1 MPSPLRIRERIRS
14 IFSPNMDELLDESE
28 IMLIKD
34 IEREFKPL
42 EIPQEE
48 PATPPI
54 PEKLMSQQLPQK
66 ELVAGMEQLLPD
78 ILDKS
83 KKQGEVVQI
92 FLAITL
98 LETVEETEAKFFFTE
113 EYLKNAT
120 EVILDWAQAYQD
132 KNYMLP
138 PLMATVYW
146 GFAPI
151 VW

>member
-1 MPSPLRIRERIRS
+1 
-14 IFSPNMDELLDESE
+14 
-28 IMLIKD
+28 
-34 IEREFKPL
+34 
-42 EIPQEE
+42 
-48 PATPPI
+48 
-54 PEKLMSQQLPQK
+54 MSQQLPQK